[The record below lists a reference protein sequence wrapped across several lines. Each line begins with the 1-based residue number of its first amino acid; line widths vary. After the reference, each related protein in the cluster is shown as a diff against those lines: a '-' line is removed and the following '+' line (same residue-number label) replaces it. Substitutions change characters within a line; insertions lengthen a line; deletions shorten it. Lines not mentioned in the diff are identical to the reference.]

1 MRVTIWNEYRHEKQ
15 NPAVSEIYPDGIH
28 TAVAAGLR
36 ANGITDLKTV
46 ALDDPDQGLP
56 PDVLDATDV
65 LVWWGHRA
73 HDEVSDELAAA
84 VAARVNLGM
93 GLVVLHSGHF
103 SKPFKRL
110 MGTACTVR
118 WRADGELERIWV
130 VDPAHP
136 IAAGIPAYFEL
147 QREEMYCEPFEVA
160 TPDELVFISWF
171 KGGEVFRSGC
181 CYRRGRG
188 RIFYFRPGHETFPTY
203 RDETICKVIANGVRW
218 AHPAMIETGSM
229 SNVRVDPIEPI

>member
-15 NPAVSEIYPDGIH
+15 NPIVSGIYPDGIH
-28 TAVAAGLR
+28 AAIAAGLR
-36 ANGITDLKTV
+36 GNGINDVTTV
-46 ALDDPDQGLP
+46 TLDDPEQGLP
-56 PDVLDATDV
+56 RALLESTDV

-73 HDEVSDELAAA
+73 HDEVSDDLAAA
-84 VAARVNLGM
+84 VAERVNLGM
-93 GLVVLHSGHF
+93 GLLALHSGHF

-118 WRADGELERIWV
+118 WRAEGELERVWV

-136 IAAGIPAYFEL
+136 IAKGVPAYFEL
-147 QREEMYCEPFEVA
+147 QREEMYCEPFEVPP
-160 TPDELVFISWF
+160 PDELVFISWF

-203 RDETICKVIANGVRW
+203 HDRTVNQVIANGVRW
-218 AHPAMIETGSM
+218 VSPAVVEAGPML
-229 SNVRVDPIEPI
+229 NVRVAPLEAI